1 MSRVPSRC
9 TPTKTTRCPRSSSA
23 RQGCSTAGCS
33 TVPKIA
39 WLSLSLPQLV
49 KTTSEGSPAP
59 SSAATFARAASM
71 SRWTRPPNSYMLEAF
86 PHRSVKNGIIAST
99 TSGAGIVV
107 ALLSR

>member
-1 MSRVPSRC
+1 MTVVSGPS
-9 TPTKTTRCPRSSSA
+9 A
-23 RQGCSTAGCS
+23 W

-59 SSAATFARAASM
+59 SSDPTFARAASM